1 MDDFKSPVP
10 LSQSN
15 NTIVLNIDNNTF
27 TFANTSVNISES
39 VFVNTS
45 EIRHNASETPTN
57 WSIFHVELQ
66 GVHNISVSTSS
77 SKDVSSDGGENTAGE
92 NTSLDGGENTSLDEG
107 KNTSLDEGKNTSLD
121 GGEDT
126 AGENTSLDGGEDT
139 AGENTSLDEG
149 KNTSLDEGTSLDGG
163 EDTAG
168 ENTSKDV
175 GEDTAGEDT
184 AGENTA
190 GEDTSLAVFLPPGY
204 LNISNTSVL
213 NETNTQEIVQG
224 FDVFHL
230 GWIIPLCLLA
240 FIFIYVKYFSRRRV
254 QNLWLPT
261 LNIIQRSISWPGN
274 RPTQV
279 NNELRRIQSEPTIDI
294 VL

>member
-1 MDDFKSPVP
+1 MCTPIVNIHNVTLWSCPINNGCFNGMGDFKSSVP

-27 TFANTSVNISES
+27 TFANASVNISES

-45 EIRHNASETPTN
+45 EIRHNASENISEGVFVNTSEIRHNTSETPTN

-66 GVHNISVSTSS
+66 GVHNISVSTSNIS
-77 SKDVSSDGGENTAGE
+77 VSTSPSKGVSSPASPSPAGV
-92 NTSLDGGENTSLDEG
+92 SSPASKGVS
-107 KNTSLDEGKNTSLD
+107 SPASPSP
-121 GGEDT
+121 
-126 AGENTSLDGGEDT
+126 AGVSSP
-139 AGENTSLDEG
+139 A
-149 KNTSLDEGTSLDGG
+149 
-163 EDTAG
+163 
-168 ENTSKDV
+168 SKGV
-175 GEDTAGEDT
+175 PSPKGVSSTT
-184 AGENTA
+184 PST
-190 GEDTSLAVFLPPGY
+190 GY
-204 LNISNTSVL
+204 SNISNTSGF

-240 FIFIYVKYFSRRRV
+240 FVFIYVKYFSRRRV
-254 QNLWLPT
+254 QNMWLPT